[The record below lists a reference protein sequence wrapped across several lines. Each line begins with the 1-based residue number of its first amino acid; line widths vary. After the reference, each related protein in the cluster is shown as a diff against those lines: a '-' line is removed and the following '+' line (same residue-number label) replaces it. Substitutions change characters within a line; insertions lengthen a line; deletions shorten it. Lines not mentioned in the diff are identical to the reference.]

1 MNEQEMKELAL
12 EMLEDCEIVQEFKDC
27 LWVKID
33 KSDFNLLMDITET
46 YED

>member
-12 EMLEDCEIVQEFKDC
+12 EMLEDCEIIQEFEDS

-33 KSDFNLLMDITET
+33 KADFNTLMDITE
-46 YED
+46 EFEE